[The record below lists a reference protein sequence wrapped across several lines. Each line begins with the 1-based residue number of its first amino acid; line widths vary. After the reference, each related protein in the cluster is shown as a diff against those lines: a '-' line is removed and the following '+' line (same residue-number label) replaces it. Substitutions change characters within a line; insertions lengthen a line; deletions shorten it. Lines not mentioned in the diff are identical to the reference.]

1 MLNGISDSLNVQQ
14 RSQTVAPSAGIQQP
28 PKEQTKANVASIPS
42 HRLES
47 YNRWAKVTQG
57 QHKISASQV
66 AEQGLLQVQSLLKQL
81 QGQSQQ
87 SLSSSLGSS
96 NLDSEQINRSLQIQ
110 QKLAQLEVSYQGKP
124 LVDHQLNLISSQR
137 PAAKYSFSL
146 KSVDLAAVKPRD
158 ELINMQLGN
167 ESVRVLLP
175 ANAQPAELV
184 SRLNS
189 ALKPLDMQVLRSN
202 EGRVIFKSNKQQ
214 WQQLQAGLLMIG
226 QGQRLPAGDV
236 RTIKVS
242 EELNWQD
249 PREWRFNSHADLKQT
264 MAKIAKT
271 RHKVESQ
278 LQELNSGKQQ
288 LQQQLHRVNQR
299 KDTVLE
305 LESTLTQV
313 TSLMQSSP
321 FSLQVTSLMAQA
333 NLSRPQVSALLS

>member
-28 PKEQTKANVASIPS
+28 QKEQTKVNVASIPS

-66 AEQGLLQVQSLLKQL
+66 AEQGLQQVQNLLKQL
-81 QGQSQQ
+81 QSHSQQ
-87 SLSSSLGSS
+87 SLSSNSDTG
-96 NLDSEQINRSLQIQ
+96 QTNRIQ
-110 QKLAQLEVSYQGKP
+110 QLQQRLSQLEVSYQGKP
-124 LVDHQLNLISSQR
+124 LVDHQLNLISAQR

-146 KSVDLAAVKPRD
+146 KSVDLATVKSRD
-158 ELINMQLGN
+158 EVINMQIGG
-167 ESVRVLLP
+167 ESVRVQLP
-175 ANAQPAELV
+175 ANTQPGELV
-184 SRLNS
+184 NRLNS
-189 ALKPLDMQVLRSN
+189 TLKPLDMQALRNN
-202 EGRVIFKSNKQQ
+202 EGRIIFKSSKQQ
-214 WQQLQAGLLMIG
+214 WQQIQAGILMTG

-242 EELNWQD
+242 EELSWQD
-249 PREWRFNSHADLKQT
+249 PREWRFDSPTDLKQT
-264 MAKIAKT
+264 IAKIAKT

-278 LQELNSGKQQ
+278 LQELSNANQQ

-299 KDTVLE
+299 KDATLE

-313 TSLMQSSP
+313 ASLMQSSP

>member
-14 RSQTVAPSAGIQQP
+14 RSQTVAPTASVQLP
-28 PKEQTKANVASIPS
+28 VKEQTKANVASIPS

-66 AEQGLLQVQSLLKQL
+66 AELGLQQVQSLLKQL
-81 QGQSQQ
+81 QGHSQQ
-87 SLSSSLGSS
+87 SLSSNLESS
-96 NLDSEQINRSLQIQ
+96 KLDSQQMNPSLQIQ

-137 PAAKYSFSL
+137 PAAKHSFSL
-146 KSVDLAAVKPRD
+146 KSVDLSAVKPRD
-158 ELINMQLGN
+158 ELINMQLGS

-184 SRLNS
+184 SRLNN
-189 ALKPLDMQVLRSN
+189 ALKPLDMQVLRSS
-202 EGRVIFKSNKQQ
+202 EGRIIFKSSKQQ
-214 WQQLQAGLLMIG
+214 WLQVQAGLLMTG
-226 QGQRLPAGDV
+226 QGQRLPAGDA

-278 LQELNSGKQQ
+278 LQELNNSQQHLKQQ
-288 LQQQLHRVNQR
+288 LQKVNQH
-299 KDTVLE
+299 KDAKLD
-305 LESTLTQV
+305 LDSTLTQV
-313 TSLMQSSP
+313 TGLMQSSP

-333 NLSRPQVSALLS
+333 NFTRPQISALLA